1 MKGSQERS
9 MLSWANKSEIH
20 SRDNEKWASTSM
32 NKEPKLG
39 VSRGGKRT
47 LEEIQGTESNR
58 EEHNSK
64 FVKQYSLKW

>member
-1 MKGSQERS
+1 
-9 MLSWANKSEIH
+9 
-20 SRDNEKWASTSM
+20 M

-64 FVKQYSLKW
+64 FVKQYSLKWQINSPKSDTYSEVDEELEGQYESKDVFF